1 MFEDLSSWE
10 RGNFLYLLLLL
21 ILIMAGSTALRGQGL
36 RRTLKMFAGWVLIF
50 AVLLVV
56 AAYREDAKQI
66 FNRVAAEVD
75 PTRAVEIDDELRI
88 QSSIDGHFWIRA
100 EVNGQT
106 VRFLIDT
113 GASDVVLSAQ
123 TARRIGIDVDRLSFD
138 RVAMTANGPVRSA
151 IVRLDTLRIGSVVRD
166 QVAASVTQGPLEVNL
181 LGMSFLRSL
190 SGWRVE
196 GNVLILRV

>member
-21 ILIMAGSTALRGQGL
+21 VLVMAGSTALRGQGL

-50 AVLLVV
+50 AVLLIV
-56 AAYREDAKQI
+56 AAYREDAKRI
-66 FNRVAAEVD
+66 FNRVAAEID
-75 PTRAVEIDDELRI
+75 PARAVETGEELRI
-88 QSSIDGHFWIRA
+88 RSSVDGHFWIRA
-100 EVNGQT
+100 EVNGQP

-123 TARRIGIDVDRLSFD
+123 TAQRVGIDVEQLSFD
-138 RVAMTANGPVRSA
+138 RIAMTANGPVRSA
-151 IVRLDTLRIGSVVRD
+151 IVRLGTLRIGSVVRD
-166 QVAASVTQGPLEVNL
+166 RLTASVTQGPLEVNL
-181 LGMSFLRSL
+181 LGMSFLRTL

-196 GNVLILRV
+196 GNVLILQA